1 MKKFRVSRWKQLIW
15 PQELYID
22 KYHVLT
28 KKRHFP
34 LFWIVS
40 EESIPLSK
48 LASIQIHRGFFFSK
62 MIIENSGGPYPIIVN
77 GLWNGQAS
85 EARTLL
91 ETIEQ
96 QLQNHNPDEILDLL
110 DEDNDDRGDGGISPK
125 IDPKT
130 PPDSSSKKPDSD
142 RLKAVAPPRP
152 VKTLNQS
159 IPKLVKRPLPVDD
172 IEDDTYAYHFAPD
185 NDENW
190 DFGEDTHVPNVVKFN
205 RVHPATIDKTELAE
219 QKSSRKIGQVDN
231 NWNPQPPWA
240 PKPAAQIPGISVEEP
255 IREVDPVL
263 FLNEGVEQA
272 ESKKPRIC
280 KPDNSRQ
287 ASGAIFDVDGHI
299 GNLVNFWNRTREEV
313 TAAFPGSS
321 RSRRKLN

>member
-1 MKKFRVSRWKQLIW
+1 MKKFRVSRFRQLIW
-15 PQELYID
+15 PQELFID

-85 EARTLL
+85 EARSIL
-91 ETIEQ
+91 EKIEQ
-96 QLQNHNPDEILDLL
+96 QIQNQNSEEILDLL
-110 DEDNDDRGDGGISPK
+110 DEDDDEGDGGISPK

-130 PPDSSSKKPDSD
+130 PPDSSSKKPDSG
-142 RLKAVAPPRP
+142 RLKAAQPPRP
-152 VKTLNQS
+152 VKTLSQS
-159 IPKLVKRPLPVDD
+159 IPKLIKNPLPVDD
-172 IEDDTYAYHFAPD
+172 ILDDTYSSIFAPD
-185 NDENW
+185 NDNNW
-190 DFGEDTHVPNVVKFN
+190 DFGEDEFVPNVVKFN
-205 RVHPATIDKTELAE
+205 RIHPATEDKTELAE
-219 QKSSRKIGQVDN
+219 QKSSRTIGQIDN

-240 PKPAAQIPGISVEEP
+240 PKSVAGSAGVAHEEP
-255 IREVDPVL
+255 IREIDPVV

-272 ESKKPRIC
+272 ESKKPRIN

-287 ASGAIFDVDGHI
+287 ASGAIFNVDGHI

-313 TAAFPGSS
+313 AAAIPRSS
-321 RSRRKLN
+321 SGRRKLN